1 VSFCE
6 KSGSAEAATTG
17 DRFTPADQQA
27 KLMNQRKHIN
37 ED

>member
-6 KSGSAEAATTG
+6 KSGGADAATTG
-17 DRFTPADQQA
+17 DRFKPADQQA
-27 KLMNQRKHIN
+27 ELMNQRKHIN